1 MKKKKLR
8 KIIKKLKQAIFELAA
23 QPDED
28 SAEVAECQECK
39 VLGQALLR
47 AREGRDEKLRLLTF
61 QQHRNLQLE
70 NENKNLKLKLATL
83 NDAAL
88 LIGEVDAMFEAV
100 SAYLTSVNDYQMRN
114 YRANF
119 GTSSSPLEKMKFLK
133 NKVVAEFSIFKQK
146 QS

>member
-8 KIIKKLKQAIFELAA
+8 KIIKKLKQAIFDLAA

-28 SAEVAECQECK
+28 VAECQECK
-39 VLGQALLR
+39 VLGQTLLR

-70 NENKNLKLKLATL
+70 NENKNLKLKLAAL

-88 LIGEVDAMFEAV
+88 LVGEVDAMFEAV